1 MRALLFRLFFFS
13 VCAFLFPS
21 LTKADSVPVLTQE
34 GPLVTLEGLP
44 LDVSF
49 QFTNPTSQ
57 PTVPVSFT
65 FSSPTFA
72 SGDPTDVFNGLPPV
86 AQTDTCTG
94 QPLAPGGSCTLTLRY
109 TFGPLAD
116 NVAEDGNSGISTGGF
131 VVIDQTTGF
140 TIEQVTYPLT
150 VDDPVSTP
158 EPSSWLLTVAGLGL
172 LGLTRLTGGKVTGAP
187 SARFL

>member
-13 VCAFLFPS
+13 VCAFLFPG
-21 LTKADSVPVLTQE
+21 LTKADSLPVLVQE
-34 GPLVTLEGLP
+34 GPLVTLEGSP

-57 PTVPVSFT
+57 STVPVSFK

-86 AQTDTCTG
+86 AETDTCTG
-94 QPLAPGGSCTLTLRY
+94 KSLAPGGSCTLTLRY
-109 TFGPLAD
+109 TFGPLPD
-116 NVAEDGNSGISTGGF
+116 TVAEDGDSGISTGGL
-131 VVIDQTTGF
+131 VVFDQTSGLTV
-140 TIEQVTYPLT
+140 EQITYSLT
-150 VDDPVSTP
+150 VDDPVSAP
-158 EPSSWLLTVAGLGL
+158 EPSSLLLAASGLGL
-172 LGLTRLTGGKVTGAP
+172 LGLTRLTGRKVTGAP